1 MEERDRQHCL
11 EMAKEL
17 EEKDENLYGTEEA
30 KVVLCEYKAKFIS
43 WYRRLATTRP
53 EDVVFN
59 YKPPSDTH

>member
-1 MEERDRQHCL
+1 MEEWERQHCL

-17 EEKDENLYGTEEA
+17 EENLCGTEEA
-30 KVVLCEYKAKFIS
+30 KVAFCEYKAKFIS

-59 YKPPSDTH
+59 YKPPSDT

>member
-1 MEERDRQHCL
+1 
-11 EMAKEL
+11 MAKEL

>member
-1 MEERDRQHCL
+1 LEEWERQHCL

-17 EEKDENLYGTEEA
+17 EENLCGTEEA
-30 KVVLCEYKAKFIS
+30 KVAFREYKAKIFS